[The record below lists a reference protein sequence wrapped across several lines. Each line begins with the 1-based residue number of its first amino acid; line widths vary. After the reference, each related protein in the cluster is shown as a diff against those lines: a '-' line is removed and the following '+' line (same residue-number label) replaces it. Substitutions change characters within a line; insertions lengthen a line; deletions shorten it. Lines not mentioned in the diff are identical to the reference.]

1 MAVKGLLLVGGFLL
15 LAAFETSPLLA
26 HFGSRLGSLPLF
38 APVYLLTGNVVAGF
52 NTVMLLSGA
61 LAALGGCA
69 LGWWWTRRW
78 WPAIVAGALFGF
90 APLRLS
96 QVGHLQLLTF
106 FWAPWALVFLDR
118 FLRGRRWRDLWAF
131 AVFYWLQI
139 LSSFYFGMMM
149 TVAVLAYVGYHA
161 IVVDRGLVGRAMLTR
176 LAAFG
181 AASLVVLLPTHFA
194 Y

>member
-26 HFGSRLGSLPLF
+26 HF
-38 APVYLLTGNVVAGF
+38 
-52 NTVMLLSGA
+52 
-61 LAALGGCA
+61 
-69 LGWWWTRRW
+69 
-78 WPAIVAGALFGF
+78 
-90 APLRLS
+90 LR
-96 QVGHLQLLTF
+96 
-106 FWAPWALVFLDR
+106 A
-118 FLRGRRWRDLWAF
+118 RRWRDLGAF

-139 LSSFYFGMMM
+139 LSSFSFGMMM

-161 IVVDRGLVGRAMLTR
+161 IAVDRGLVGRAMLTR

-194 Y
+194 YFEV